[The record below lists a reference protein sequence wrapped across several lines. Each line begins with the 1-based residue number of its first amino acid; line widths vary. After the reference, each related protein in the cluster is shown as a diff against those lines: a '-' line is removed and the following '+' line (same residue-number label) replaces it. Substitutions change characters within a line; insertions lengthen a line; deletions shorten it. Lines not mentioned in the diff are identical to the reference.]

1 LIQRPW
7 VTFSL
12 LSGLGLVLIL
22 MNAVSA
28 TESVL
33 GNLPAVLFF
42 FAGWLVLSAVVWFA
56 AISAAHALVG
66 KNPVVSRDKIFISVQ
81 LIAASVQGFSFLFPH
96 AAAAFAWGPRSLIH
110 NFLIL
115 VYVYSAPALLVI
127 GVLLA
132 GWAFIQ
138 TRRYLGKTSVRIRVM
153 HMQGNWP
160 VWFDNEVMDEE
171 GQAPISPELK
181 SRGLALSKLFESST
195 NWNEENTSF
204 EWASKISKEQFN
216 EASRSFAQDLASE
229 LGPDFFVLAEAQKSR
244 GNTVQLGDEI
254 FTAS

>member
-1 LIQRPW
+1 MIQRPW

-12 LSGLGLVLIL
+12 MSGLGLVLIL

-42 FAGWLVLSAVVWFA
+42 FAGWLVLSAVVWLA

-66 KNPVVSRDKIFISVQ
+66 KTAVVSRDKIFISAQ

-96 AAAAFAWGPRSLIH
+96 AAAAFAWGPRSPIH

-138 TRRYLGKTSVRIRVM
+138 TRRYRGKISVRIRVM

-160 VWFDNEVMDEE
+160 VWFDNETMDEAE
-171 GQAPISPELK
+171 KAPISPELK
-181 SRGLALSKLFESST
+181 SRGLALSQLFESST

-204 EWASKISKEQFN
+204 EWASKRSKEQFN
-216 EASRSFAQDLASE
+216 EASRSFAQDLATE